1 MDNSRTRTPVLIT
14 AWTVILTIAL
24 FKIVLQE
31 IFHYPVSP
39 NLQYGLPALIVLA
52 GFGLT
57 FVWKAI
63 RPLRAFFGLFIV
75 LLAAQWLVYTRV
87 DALPFY
93 RAWIKNPS
101 FSVYMLAEEGLNLM
115 VTLAVIAYLFILL
128 KKRTAFFLTMGDLA
142 APVQEPI
149 KWLGIKTGDKWN
161 AVAPIA
167 TVCISLGT
175 LVFLV
180 LAGKPSLSS
189 LARVLPFLPAV
200 LLAAVVNAFTEE
212 MTIKASFLSLLK
224 DVAGKQQSLLLM
236 AAYFGILHFYGVPY
250 GITGVIMATF
260 LGWFLGKSML
270 ETRGLFWAW
279 FIHFWQDV
287 LIFIFLAI
295 GFVTPGG

>member
-1 MDNSRTRTPVLIT
+1 MNESRTCTPVLAT
-14 AWTVILTIAL
+14 AWVVILTIGL

-31 IFHYPVSP
+31 IFHYPVSA
-39 NLQYGLPALIVLA
+39 NLQYGLPAAIVLA
-52 GFGLT
+52 GFALT
-57 FVWKAI
+57 YLWKAV
-63 RPLRAFFGLFIV
+63 RPLRPFFGLFIV

-87 DALPFY
+87 DELSFY
-93 RAWIKNPS
+93 HAWIKHPS

-115 VTLAVIAYLFILL
+115 VTLAVIVYLFILL
-128 KKRTAFFLTMGDLA
+128 KKRTRFFLTAGDLA

-149 KWLGIKTGDKWN
+149 KWLGIKSGDQWN

-180 LAGKPSLSS
+180 LAGRPSLGI
-189 LARVLPFLPAV
+189 LPKILPFLPAV

-212 MTIKASFLSLLK
+212 MTIKASFLSLLEN
-224 DVAGKQQSLLLM
+224 VAGKQQSLLLM

-287 LIFIFLAI
+287 LIFIFMAI
-295 GFVTPGG
+295 GSVTPGG